1 LRLVGDDQRE
11 LLSDAVV
18 ERYGSE
24 ELIQRTGEVPER
36 MTFIVTGRVRLT
48 GVAPDGG
55 EISIA
60 TLEEGGFLGQTTL
73 TRQAVL
79 GNARAIGEV
88 TVVHVDRDRIETLV
102 QRNPLLMQE
111 FGRTIA
117 ERRAQAREAITAAAE

>member
-1 LRLVGDDQRE
+1 
-11 LLSDAVV
+11 
-18 ERYGSE
+18 
-24 ELIQRTGEVPER
+24 
-36 MTFIVTGRVRLT
+36 MTFIVSGRVRLT

-55 EISIA
+55 EISIT
-60 TLEEGGFLGQTTL
+60 TLDEGGFLGQTTL

-111 FGRTIA
+111 FGHTIA